1 MIPNRPLSEIWH
13 EYASK
18 WVDAEAEASRLED
31 FKSAVFSQLCLKSD
45 EKSVARAEMTV
56 RASPTWQTYLA
67 EMTDARTKA
76 NRAKIDAEKIRLQFK
91 ERESE
96 EFNHRMGAKL

>member
-1 MIPNRPLSEIWH
+1 MIQNRPLSEIWH
-13 EYASK
+13 
-18 WVDAEAEASRLED
+18 DAALAHIEAEHEAAKLEN

-91 ERESE
+91 EWEGQ